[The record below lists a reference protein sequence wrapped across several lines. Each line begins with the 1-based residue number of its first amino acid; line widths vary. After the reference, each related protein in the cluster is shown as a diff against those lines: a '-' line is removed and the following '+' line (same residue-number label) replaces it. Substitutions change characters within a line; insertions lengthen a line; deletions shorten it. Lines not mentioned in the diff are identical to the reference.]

1 MAPRSTLQENKIPL
15 RTRFIRV
22 FTQPGS
28 RREENGRHNKG
39 SLKVSCDPETC
50 RDRKCFVVWLATD
63 EARAAPGEKPPDV
76 FAAGVRDSR
85 LSRTAADVVKVAQSS
100 AALARKPYF
109 CLTAAINVRP
119 KIT

>member
-1 MAPRSTLQENKIPL
+1 MSPGNTADVTTLTTVCERL
-15 RTRFIRV
+15 HE
-22 FTQPGS
+22 GS
-28 RREENGRHNKG
+28 AQ
-39 SLKVSCDPETC
+39 VSSYPETC

-109 CLTAAINVRP
+109 CLTAAISVRP
-119 KIT
+119 KTT